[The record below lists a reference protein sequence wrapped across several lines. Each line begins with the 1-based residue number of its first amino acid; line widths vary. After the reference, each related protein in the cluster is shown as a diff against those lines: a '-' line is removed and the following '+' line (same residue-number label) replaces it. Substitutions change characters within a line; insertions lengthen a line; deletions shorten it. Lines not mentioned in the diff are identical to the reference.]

1 MTIKKQVILQAL
13 RDCRDIYGHD
23 DDVMINRD
31 WDGYTILS
39 IEGTKEKTD
48 WITNIKF
55 LLKSDSCHRGFKV
68 NAYRSLA
75 KLVCE
80 YEALD
85 PKRTLV
91 LAGHSLGGATA
102 TIIADLILPHNDNIA
117 LVTAG
122 SPRPGGRALRKRLE
136 NVEHH
141 RFVHGSD
148 VVPLT
153 PPWLFGYVHTHPK
166 IHLDDTF
173 TTRFD
178 GVIDHNIKD
187 YVNQAAIMLFPKT
200 YVDPSKLRKNEY
212 PSHTNPSDRV
222 IGLASSGLLFPEI
235 EK

>member
-48 WITNIKF
+48 WFTNIKF

-148 VVPLT
+148 IVPLT

-166 IHLDDTF
+166 IHLDDAIS
-173 TTRFD
+173 TRFD
-178 GVIDHNIKD
+178 GVMDHNIND
-187 YVNQAAIMLFPKT
+187 YVFEAEKILFPGS
-200 YVDPSKLRKNEY
+200 YENP
-212 PSHTNPSDRV
+212 TNM
-222 IGLASSGLLFPEI
+222 EKI
-235 EK
+235 ENPNLKVKKPLIP